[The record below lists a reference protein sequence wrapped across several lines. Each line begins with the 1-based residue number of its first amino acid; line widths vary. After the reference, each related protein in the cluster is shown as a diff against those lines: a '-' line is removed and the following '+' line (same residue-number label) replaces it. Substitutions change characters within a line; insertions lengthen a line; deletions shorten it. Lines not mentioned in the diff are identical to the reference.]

1 MSISRPDDVYHF
13 PNNLPIEV
21 NYKNTQT
28 YSKCSSYDP
37 KVMAQGFV
45 WHQIV
50 VQHNGKMRGR
60 DGIQETLDA
69 IFDAVEG
76 EELFPVAYRRGSKED
91 RFLVRQCKAAINK
104 LFEQNLRIQLSDA
117 SFVNLQVQFNVG
129 DFKFGQ
135 ISPHAKLTE
144 AINRLFTCM
153 ERINGVSGILN
164 LSRFNAQTEFFD
176 LIVNLGN
183 RTVLETVCN
192 LIYRNEKFRLVNGF
206 NLSENGIT
214 SVAPLAVFSG
224 ASFAVLDLRKNKI
237 ISSSR
242 VCRDLNDVKADEL
255 MLAGNPVTKSSNYP
269 ECMRPVLKNFKAID
283 GIPAENLS
291 KDYTPMDYEVDIDK
305 DGYRV
310 DFSNKEDMIK
320 FLHSSDWHAIMDNT
334 DLKKEGSLTSQKN
347 FLCDVRGYDFVDE
360 FVPLYFKA
368 FDSNERQSLKE
379 LYQRNAML
387 TVSFNYHI
395 AQMTSQNFR
404 RISKYRENSRNIL
417 KMSDLSRAHTTI
429 HLGSDQ
435 IMQTFLQLPS
445 IRHDLLTFS
454 TDTTIYNDKIIVIT
468 ISGVFYDQAPSMMDN
483 DILMAF
489 TRSFVLTPVEKHQG
503 ILGRAIKYQICNEQL
518 SIYNPTAQ
526 QTKKAFKYFK
536 TEGQNNDDEVTV
548 ADKEA
553 LIIMFQ
559 EVTNLKWVWCTR

>member
-1 MSISRPDDVYHF
+1 MINPHF
-13 PNNLPIEV
+13 V
-21 NYKNTQT
+21 
-28 YSKCSSYDP
+28 
-37 KVMAQGFV
+37 
-45 WHQIV
+45 
-50 VQHNGKMRGR
+50 
-60 DGIQETLDA
+60 
-69 IFDAVEG
+69 
-76 EELFPVAYRRGSKED
+76 
-91 RFLVRQCKAAINK
+91 
-104 LFEQNLRIQLSDA
+104 
-117 SFVNLQVQFNVG
+117 LQ
-129 DFKFGQ
+129 
-135 ISPHAKLTE
+135 
-144 AINRLFTCM
+144 
-153 ERINGVSGILN
+153 
-164 LSRFNAQTEFFD
+164 
-176 LIVNLGN
+176 
-183 RTVLETVCN
+183 
-192 LIYRNEKFRLVNGF
+192 
-206 NLSENGIT
+206 
-214 SVAPLAVFSG
+214 
-224 ASFAVLDLRKNKI
+224 
-237 ISSSR
+237 
-242 VCRDLNDVKADEL
+242 
-255 MLAGNPVTKSSNYP
+255 
-269 ECMRPVLKNFKAID
+269 
-283 GIPAENLS
+283 
-291 KDYTPMDYEVDIDK
+291 
-305 DGYRV
+305 
-310 DFSNKEDMIK
+310 
-320 FLHSSDWHAIMDNT
+320 DNT

-559 EVTNLKWVWCTR
+559 EVTNLKWVWCTRFLDDAKWDIKKSLLLFLSFCEKKRIPDTAFN